1 MITRMKGAC
10 MITDFFTRA
19 LIAGVGVA
27 LVAGPTGCF
36 IVWRRMAY
44 FGDTMAHSALL
55 GVALGLLLGVDPIL
69 GVLAVSIVLALILAG
84 MGGNRTLA
92 SDTVLGIL
100 SHSAL
105 SLGMIA
111 LSLMQGIR
119 LDLMVYLFGDLLSVG
134 MTDIYLVLGGGAV
147 SLALLMV
154 LWRPLLAMTVHEELA
169 RAEGVNVALVRAG
182 FMLLIAFLIAAA
194 MKITGAL
201 LITSLLLIPAACA
214 RRFARGPEMMAALAA
229 MFGAMAVTGGAFGSL
244 HFDTPTG
251 PSIVLAALL
260 LFLCSLVAGRRRPM

>member
-1 MITRMKGAC
+1 
-10 MITDFFTRA
+10 MITDFFVRA
-19 LIAGVGVA
+19 LIAGIGVA
-27 LVAGPTGCF
+27 LVAGPAGCF

-55 GVALGLLLGVDPIL
+55 GVALGLLLGIDPIV
-69 GVLAVSIVLALILAG
+69 GVLAVSLVLALILAG
-84 MGGNRTLA
+84 MSSNRSLA
-92 SDTVLGIL
+92 GDTVLGIL

-105 SLGMIA
+105 SLGMVA

-119 LDLMVYLFGDLLSVG
+119 LDLMVYLFGDMLSVG

-147 SLALLMV
+147 TLAMLV
-154 LWRPLLAMTVHEELA
+154 YLWRPLLAMTVHEELA
-169 RAEGVNVALVRAG
+169 QAEGVNVRAVRAG

-229 MFGAMAVTGGAFGSL
+229 LFGVLAVTGGLYGSL
-244 HFDTPTG
+244 LFDTPSG
-251 PSIVLAALL
+251 PSIVLAALG
-260 LFLCSLVAGRRRPM
+260 LFLASMVAAGRRFMR